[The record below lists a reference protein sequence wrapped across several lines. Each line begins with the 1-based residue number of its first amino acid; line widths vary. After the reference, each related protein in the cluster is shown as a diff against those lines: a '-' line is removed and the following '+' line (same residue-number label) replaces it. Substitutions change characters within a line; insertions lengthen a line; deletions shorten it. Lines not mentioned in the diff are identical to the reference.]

1 MKNEDILES
10 DYGMYT
16 NLHGHSR
23 FSALDGFSDV
33 DEYVVRC
40 KKLGMKGAVFSDHG
54 VMSSAYELKKS
65 CDKHGM
71 KPIFANELYFTPNDP
86 LRKEK
91 IEGFRHSYHIL
102 LIAYNNAGYQNLLKL
117 SSDAWTKYRYYKPR
131 VAWEQLQQ
139 YSEGIICL
147 SACFLPGESV
157 LTSDG
162 YQSIE
167 SVSSS
172 VFNSDG
178 ILASA
183 TRTVM
188 PYSGVAKDISFKYG
202 KNIKCTDDHKFLLL
216 NNSYFKNKSK
226 YTIDGTTVYPDDA
239 LQYSSNLTGA
249 ISVLNIKS
257 LLHETESLS
266 NDLCFLLGSFAAEG
280 HYIKHKT
287 LGGYTYSGVGLTLHI
302 NEVSYRDK
310 IISSAMSID
319 KDAICYFRPRPQLNR
334 CDIHIKSK
342 IIKDICL
349 EHIGE
354 YSDKKFISSVILKSS
369 IVNRLHFISGYFY
382 GDGYYRVRN
391 EHINKSEEKY
401 FSHEFT
407 IATVSSSLAQSVC
420 HLAMSCNIKMS
431 CSVVDAKTDKNN
443 VNHKKAYYLRSYG
456 QFARNAHLLMKY
468 VEDDY
473 NILADDF
480 ILKEDFTCNGQQYIM
495 NKIKSID
502 FFNYS
507 GDVYCLSV
515 PEKNSFVVNLSTVHN
530 CLGGYMNQLVM
541 EGKDE
546 DAELAALR
554 FKSIYKENFYLE
566 MQWTG
571 IPEQELTNA
580 WMKGISKKHDIPLVI
595 TTDCH
600 YIYKEDTELH
610 RALVTIN
617 TGGNFKKIK
626 VDTTGLADPSSEKD
640 TDENSMFYKTG
651 QYYLKPYHVL
661 AEYFGDEQDVV
672 AFANTNKIAEKCNVV
687 LPSGLK
693 IFPQLVPDPEKFIM
707 DQCNSFIEEYC
718 AKMTAEDKKRY
729 TDRLDEESWI
739 IKRMGY
745 FDYFTVVQD
754 MVKHAKDNDIL
765 VGLGRGSGASSLICF
780 ALGITG
786 IDPLT
791 YNLLFSRFLSSAR
804 APYPLIELEEYP
816 LSKWK

>member
-1 MKNEDILES
+1 
-10 DYGMYT
+10 
-16 NLHGHSR
+16 
-23 FSALDGFSDV
+23 
-33 DEYVVRC
+33 
-40 KKLGMKGAVFSDHG
+40 
-54 VMSSAYELKKS
+54 MSSAYELKKS

-91 IEGFRHSYHIL
+91 IDGFKHSYHIL

-147 SACFLPGESV
+147 SACFLPGQKILVNDFEYKNLEDVVTGDSV
-157 LTSDG
+157 
-162 YQSIE
+162 
-167 SVSSS
+167 VSHTGETRLVNYPTLRNYNGLCKKIS
-172 VFNSDG
+172 FDNSD
-178 ILASA
+178 
-183 TRTVM
+183 V
-188 PYSGVAKDISFKYG
+188 V
-202 KNIKCTDDHKFLLL
+202 KCTESHEFLCLPRATG
-216 NNSYFKNKSK
+216 NR
-226 YTIDGTTVYPDDA
+226 
-239 LQYSSNLTGA
+239 SNLSYEWRSDLIKGDKVLVPMIKRNISIDIDADLAFIIGA
-249 ISVLNIKS
+249 YL
-257 LLHETESLS
+257 
-266 NDLCFLLGSFAAEG
+266 AEG
-280 HYIKHKT
+280 HLTKIPKT
-287 LGGYTYSGVGLTLHI
+287 SIVTGVGFTLHS
-302 NEVSYRDK
+302 NEIDYSNR
-310 IISSAMSID
+310 ISSAINNL
-319 KDAICYFRPRPQLNR
+319 YGFRPSVCIREKNNR
-334 CDIHIKSK
+334 RDLVAASRDAANNKNILGNLLLDMC
-342 IIKDICL
+342 
-349 EHIGE
+349 GQ
-354 YSDKKFISSVILKSS
+354 YSDKKIVPVQMYKSS
-369 IVNRLHFISGYFY
+369 DIAIKAMLSGYFY
-382 GDGYYRVRN
+382 GDGYYRCR
-391 EHINKSEEKY
+391 HINIVDRSIDSPKY
-401 FSHEFT
+401 TCHEFT
-407 IATVSSSLAQSVC
+407 CATVSRSLANGILL
-420 HLAMSCNIKMS
+420 LANYIGIKMS
-431 CSVVDAKTDKNN
+431 LHVSPARTDKDN
-443 VNHKKAYYLRSYG
+443 VNHKESYYLRAYG
-456 QFARNAHLLMKY
+456 KNALKCKQLM
-468 VEDDY
+468 DFDY
-473 NILADDF
+473 ASDF
-480 ILKEDFTCNGQQYIM
+480 IFPDSR
-495 NKIKSID
+495 KIISINNVEYQVVSVRSVD
-502 FFNYS
+502 CFSYS
-507 GDVYCLSV
+507 GPVHCLNI
-515 PEKNSFVVNLSTVHN
+515 ETDHSFVLGNVAVKN

-554 FKSIYKENFYLE
+554 FKSIYKENFFLE

-571 IPEQELTNA
+571 IPEQELTNI

-626 VDTTGLADPSSEKD
+626 VDTTGLADSSSEKD
-640 TDENSMFYKTG
+640 TDESSMFYKTG

-661 AEYFGDEQDVV
+661 SEYFSDEQDVV
-672 AFANTNKIAEKCNVV
+672 AFANTNKIAEKCNVI

-718 AKMTAEDKKRY
+718 ADMDADNKKRY
-729 TDRLDEESWI
+729 TDRLHEESWI

-754 MVKHAKDNDIL
+754 MVKYAKDNDIL

>member
-40 KKLGMKGAVFSDHG
+40 KKLGMKGVCFSDHG

-91 IEGFRHSYHIL
+91 IDGFKHSYHIL

-131 VAWEQLQQ
+131 VGWEQLQQ

-147 SACFLPGESV
+147 SA
-157 LTSDG
+157 
-162 YQSIE
+162 
-167 SVSSS
+167 
-172 VFNSDG
+172 
-178 ILASA
+178 
-183 TRTVM
+183 
-188 PYSGVAKDISFKYG
+188 
-202 KNIKCTDDHKFLLL
+202 
-216 NNSYFKNKSK
+216 
-226 YTIDGTTVYPDDA
+226 
-239 LQYSSNLTGA
+239 
-249 ISVLNIKS
+249 
-257 LLHETESLS
+257 
-266 NDLCFLLGSFAAEG
+266 
-280 HYIKHKT
+280 
-287 LGGYTYSGVGLTLHI
+287 
-302 NEVSYRDK
+302 
-310 IISSAMSID
+310 
-319 KDAICYFRPRPQLNR
+319 
-334 CDIHIKSK
+334 
-342 IIKDICL
+342 
-349 EHIGE
+349 
-354 YSDKKFISSVILKSS
+354 
-369 IVNRLHFISGYFY
+369 
-382 GDGYYRVRN
+382 
-391 EHINKSEEKY
+391 
-401 FSHEFT
+401 
-407 IATVSSSLAQSVC
+407 
-420 HLAMSCNIKMS
+420 
-431 CSVVDAKTDKNN
+431 
-443 VNHKKAYYLRSYG
+443 
-456 QFARNAHLLMKY
+456 
-468 VEDDY
+468 
-473 NILADDF
+473 
-480 ILKEDFTCNGQQYIM
+480 
-495 NKIKSID
+495 
-502 FFNYS
+502 
-507 GDVYCLSV
+507 
-515 PEKNSFVVNLSTVHN
+515 

-554 FKSIYKENFYLE
+554 FKSIYKENFFLE

-626 VDTTGLADPSSEKD
+626 VDTTGLADSSSEKD
-640 TDENSMFYKTG
+640 TDESSMFYKTG

-661 AEYFGDEQDVV
+661 AEYFSDEQDIV

-707 DQCNSFIEEYC
+707 DQCNSFIEKYC

-729 TDRLDEESWI
+729 TDRLHEESWI

-754 MVKHAKDNDIL
+754 MVKHAKDNNIL